1 MHPLLRALPVLGTLM
16 TATFVAGCGGD
27 TQNPGEEQPKP
38 SAFSLRFGATLGG
51 KPVSCTSVVAGQGM
65 GGKFS
70 VGVSDLR
77 FYVSNVQLA
86 DANGKV
92 VPVTFDDNEFQ
103 LNDDAGAVALVD
115 LTSNTD
121 GSCASSSIAF
131 AEGTARTNDR
141 LTGTTIV
148 EQVTSVSFDVGVPQ
162 GLMKS
167 VIGSHSLENAPSP
180 LNEMYWNWATG
191 YRHFVFNFAAE
202 NDAQESGGGYVH
214 LGSRNCGPD
223 DGLALA
229 DREACEF
236 VNTPSFSAAPF
247 DLAKDT
253 VVVDLDT
260 FLQKLDFSAPIYDPK
275 TFEVI
280 GEGVGAECHSSPMQP
295 DCSPIFGS
303 FGLDITTGKAT
314 AKANAVFH
322 TAR

>member
-1 MHPLLRALPVLGTLM
+1 MRPWFHALSVLGTLM
-16 TATFVAGCGGD
+16 AATFVAGCGG
-27 TQNPGEEQPKP
+27 EEQPTP
-38 SAFSLRFGATLGG
+38 SAFALRFEAVLGG
-51 KPVSCTSVVAGQGM
+51 EPVSCTSVVAGQGM
-65 GGKFS
+65 SKNFS

-86 DANGKV
+86 DASGEA
-92 VPVTFDDNEFQ
+92 VPVTLDDNEFQ
-103 LNDDAGAVALVD
+103 LNDDSGAVALVD

-121 GSCASSSIAF
+121 GSCAGSAIAF
-131 AEGTARTNDR
+131 AEGTARTNDKI
-141 LTGTTIV
+141 TGKTIV
-148 EQVTSVSFDVGVPQ
+148 EHVTSVSFDVGVPQ
-162 GLMKS
+162 ALMKS

-191 YRHFVFNFAAE
+191 YRHFVFNFAIE

-223 DGLALA
+223 DGLALS

-236 VNTPSFSAAPF
+236 VNTPAFSVTSF
-247 DLAKDT
+247 DLEKDT
-253 VVVDLDT
+253 VVIDLDT
-260 FLQKLDFSAPIYDPK
+260 FLEKLDFSAPIYDPD

-303 FGLDITTGKAT
+303 FGLDITTGKAS

-322 TAR
+322 TVQ